1 MIVLA
6 RYLSGS
12 HAYGLND
19 ENSDVDERG
28 VVIQDDPSYIV
39 GLKKF
44 EHKTIQN
51 SKEDSSYRELR
62 SYLVLLSKSNTE
74 SIEALYHDDF
84 IEIHPVFER
93 LRGCRY
99 KLMDSEMLFKC
110 LKGYMHGERS
120 RVFGEVTGK
129 LGDKRKLALEKYG
142 YSYRNLVHYIRLA
155 FAGITFFKHSI
166 YPVRMNPWPV
176 YLLLK
181 RIKDNP
187 HLLSF
192 EELKINAILDEYEEL
207 LEESYKNRSVTYK
220 FDFDFAND
228 FCCSVYKDVLNGKI

>member
-110 LKGYMHGERS
+110 LKGYMHGERAQI
-120 RVFGEVTGK
+120 FGKATDK
-129 LGDKRKLALEKYG
+129 LGAKRKLALEKYG

-155 FAGITFFKHSI
+155 FAGITFFNHSI
-166 YPVRMNPWPV
+166 YPVRMNSWPI
-176 YLLLK
+176 YPLLK
-181 RIKDNP
+181 EIKSKPQQFSINRINKMID
-187 HLLSF
+187 
-192 EELKINAILDEYEEL
+192 DYMGL
-207 LEESYKNRSVTYK
+207 LEISYKTRSLTHR
-220 FDFDFAND
+220 FDYDFAND